1 MCAKERFL
9 TRQKANA
16 GIKLPLYD
24 PQTGEKTEHWL
35 MVIGRD
41 SDAARQADLES
52 RREMR
57 KRLADVN
64 PKDKRAVEAVQSEI
78 EQEAPARVLEQI
90 AALVIDWSWSD
101 EEPCTREN
109 VIAFLKD
116 APQVADAID
125 SITSDRVSFFG
136 LAAKN
141 SLPSPSPTSDSTA
154 ADQDL
159 TKPSATT

>member
-1 MCAKERFL
+1 MGAKERFL

-16 GIKLPLYD
+16 GVRLPLYD
-24 PQTGEKTEHWL
+24 PKTGEQTDHWL
-35 MVIGRD
+35 LILGRD
-41 SDAARQADLES
+41 SDASRNADLES

-64 PKDKRAVEAVQSEI
+64 PKDKRAVEEVQKEI
-78 EQEAPARVLEQI
+78 DQEAPARVVEQI
-90 AALVIDWSWSD
+90 ATLVADWSWRD

-125 SITSDRVSFFG
+125 SFTSDRVSFFG
-136 LAAKN
+136 AAAKT
-141 SLPSPSPTSDSTA
+141 SSPSPKQTSDSTGA
-154 ADQDL
+154 AQDQ
-159 TKPSATT
+159 TKQSETT